1 MNISTLQGR
10 AWDIAE
16 AKGHHDALRSPDPDA
31 RCAALAS
38 LAEVFVKLS
47 AVAQHVKRHGVQ
59 GSELLTLDKLV
70 ADTMAAL
77 AGWIEEVF
85 TGTILSRPFYATL
98 LRLVLVHTEVS
109 EAIEAAHDAG
119 LLAGELVDILI
130 RTGDLA
136 EERHITLSAAVVAT
150 LEKNLARPM
159 YYGTPQEGKED
170 KA

>member
-16 AKGHHDALRSPDPDA
+16 AKGHHDALRTPDPDA

-38 LAEVFVKLS
+38 LADVFTKLS
-47 AVAQHVKRHGVQ
+47 AVAQHVKRHGIPASVVPV
-59 GSELLTLDKLV
+59 LDTMTLDV
-70 ADTMAAL
+70 MNAL
-77 AGWIEEVF
+77 AIWIRAVGNADF
-85 TGTILSRPFYATL
+85 APSPHYATL

-119 LLAGELVDILI
+119 LLAGELADIAI
-130 RTGDLA
+130 RVGDLA
-136 EERHITLSAAVVAT
+136 EERHINLSAAVVAT

-159 YYGTPQEGKED
+159 YYGTPEEGKED

>member
-16 AKGHHDALRSPDPDA
+16 AKGHHDALRSPEPDA

-38 LAEVFVKLS
+38 LADVFAKLS
-47 AVAQHVKRHGVQ
+47 AVAQQVKRHGIGEAAMPHIDRLTGQ
-59 GSELLTLDKLV
+59 TLDALMEWLIAIRLGAPV
-70 ADTMAAL
+70 APAH
-77 AGWIEEVF
+77 
-85 TGTILSRPFYATL
+85 YATL

-109 EAIEAAHDAG
+109 EAIEVAHDAG
-119 LLAGELVDILI
+119 LLAGELADILI
-130 RTGDLA
+130 RVGDLA
-136 EERHITLSAAVVAT
+136 EERHINLSAAVVAT
-150 LEKNLARPM
+150 LEKNMARPM

>member
-16 AKGHHDALRSPDPDA
+16 AKGHHDALRTPDPDA

-38 LAEVFVKLS
+38 LAEVFVMLS
-47 AVAQHVKRHGVQ
+47 AVAQHVKRHGTQ
-59 GSELLTLDKLV
+59 RPELLTLDKLV
-70 ADTMAAL
+70 ADTIAAL
-77 AGWIEEVF
+77 ARWIEAVF
-85 TGTILSRPFYATL
+85 HGAIVAPSHYATL
-98 LRLVLVHTEVS
+98 MRLVLVHTEVS

-119 LLAGELVDILI
+119 LLAGELADIVI

-136 EERHITLSAAVVAT
+136 EERHINLSAAVVGT
-150 LEKNLARPM
+150 LEKNMARPM
-159 YYGTPQEGKED
+159 FYGTPEEGKED